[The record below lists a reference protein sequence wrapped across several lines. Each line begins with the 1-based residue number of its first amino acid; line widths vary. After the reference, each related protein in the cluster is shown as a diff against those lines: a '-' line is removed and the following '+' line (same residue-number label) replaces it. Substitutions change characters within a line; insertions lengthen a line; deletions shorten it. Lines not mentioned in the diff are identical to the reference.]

1 MPIIFGRTNTVID
14 KVVYNNTDLEYVY
27 YNQKLVFCKSFI
39 VSNVDY
45 IEIELYSCKL
55 RINNTAYTTKSD
67 LRSHN
72 ASYTISGTTVTVQV
86 SRGTSST
93 SLELDGYVCAVLKD
107 GRRVALGE
115 YNNNNLNPRITI
127 AISNMQ
133 GKNSVTF
140 DLQGGAVSS
149 SINESQTR
157 EVTPINS
164 VTRSDLYITAR
175 QNNQTVRATYAYSA
189 AKINGVSK
197 NIVIKDSI
205 PA

>member
-1 MPIIFGRTNTVID
+1 MPIKFGSSNTVID
-14 KVVYNNTDLEYVY
+14 KVVYNNTDLSYVY
-27 YNQKLVFCKSFI
+27 YNQKLVFCKPYI

-55 RINNTAYTTKSD
+55 NTNNTSYTTKSG
-67 LRSHN
+67 LSSHN
-72 ASYTISGTTVTVQV
+72 ASYTISGTTVTLQV
-86 SRGTSST
+86 SRGTSSA
-93 SLELDGYVCAVLKD
+93 SLELDGYVYAVLKD

-133 GKNSVTF
+133 GTNQVTF
-140 DLQGGAVSS
+140 SVQGGSVFSI
-149 SINESQTR
+149 INESETK
-157 EVTPINS
+157 EVTPTNS

-175 QNNQTVRATYAYSA
+175 KNNETVRATFTYSA

>member
-1 MPIIFGRTNTVID
+1 MPIKYGRSNTVID
-14 KVVYNNTDLEYVY
+14 KVVYNNTDLSYVY
-27 YNQKLVFCKSFI
+27 YNQKLVFCKPYI

-45 IEIELYSCKL
+45 IEIELYACKL
-55 RINNTAYTTKSD
+55 SINNTRYTTKSG
-67 LRSHN
+67 LSSHN

-133 GKNSVTF
+133 GKNQVTF
-140 DLQGGAVSS
+140 SLQGGSVSS
-149 SINESQTR
+149 IINESQTT
-157 EVTPINS
+157 EVTPVNS